1 MESRPLTLTIQGMS
15 CGHCLN
21 AVKQALSGMAGVTI
35 DSVRIGRADLHYDAS
50 VVSPDRITAVV
61 EQAGYDAAVTGPVNA

>member
-1 MESRPLTLTIQGMS
+1 MESRPLTLSIQGMS

-21 AVKQALSGMAGVTI
+21 AVKQALSTVAGVTV

-50 VVSPDRITAVV
+50 VVSPERITAVI
-61 EQAGYDAAVTGPVNA
+61 EHAGYDAAVAGPIHG

>member
-61 EQAGYDAAVTGPVNA
+61 EQAGYDAAVAGPVNA